1 MMSKED
7 TILLQKILDF
17 LGMTIATVEANGDKA
32 LRVVSTK
39 TNRMMRFYGSGIHYK
54 LMFNDL
60 DAVLENLFKAQ
71 VFIPTIKLPFD
82 ALAGD
87 PCGYAVVKNPFY
99 KLTKEEAAIKIDL
112 ER

>member
-17 LGMTIATVEANGDKA
+17 LEMAIVTDKA

-39 TNRMMRFYGSGIHYK
+39 TNRVIRFYGCGINYK

-60 DAVLENLFKAQ
+60 DAVLENLFKAL
-71 VFIPTIKLPFD
+71 VFVPSIKFPLD
-82 ALAGD
+82 ALGVD
-87 PCGYAVVKNPFY
+87 PGEYAVIKNPFY
-99 KLTKEEAAIKIDL
+99 KLTKEQAAIKIDL
-112 ER
+112 ESKVQT

>member
-17 LGMTIATVEANGDKA
+17 LEMAIVTDKA

-39 TNRMMRFYGSGIHYK
+39 TNRIMRFYGSDIHYK
-54 LMFNDL
+54 LMFNDFDDIL
-60 DAVLENLFKAQ
+60 KNLFKAQ
-71 VFIPTIKLPFD
+71 VFVPTIKLPFD

-87 PCGYAVVKNPFY
+87 PCGYAAVKNPFY
-99 KLTKEEAAIKIDL
+99 KLTKEQAAIKLDL
-112 ER
+112 ES

>member
-17 LGMTIATVEANGDKA
+17 LEMAIVTVEANGDKT

-39 TNRMMRFYGSGIHYK
+39 TNRKIRFYGSGIHYK
-54 LMFNDL
+54 LMFNDF
-60 DAVLENLFKAQ
+60 DTILENLFKAQ
-71 VFIPTIKLPFD
+71 VFVPTIKLPFNSHTI
-82 ALAGD
+82 D
-87 PCGYAVVKNPFY
+87 PSEYTVVKNPFY
-99 KLTKEEAAIKIDL
+99 KLTKEQAAIKIDL